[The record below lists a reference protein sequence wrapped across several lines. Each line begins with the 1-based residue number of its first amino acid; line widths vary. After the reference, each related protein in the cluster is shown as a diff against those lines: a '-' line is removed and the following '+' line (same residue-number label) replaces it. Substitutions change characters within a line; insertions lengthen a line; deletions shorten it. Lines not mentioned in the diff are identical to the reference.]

1 MPISD
6 PLSLS
11 YIVRLAKMLR
21 PKSVLDIGCGLGHIG
36 YLMRTQLE
44 PENWPAGKSKPQW
57 SVRMDALEIFPDYLN
72 EVHQFIYN
80 RVIVGDI
87 RNILPGL
94 ETYDLMILGN
104 ILEHFEKEE
113 GRRLVE
119 ALRARCN
126 LCLILTTPVGYTEQG
141 QIHGNE
147 AECHRSGWLPHDFR
161 SFGNTLVLY
170 AQMGHHP
177 PSLAAVVYARRETYD
192 KVRRPFSPVKMFL
205 RSVIYGGLGAGMAAR
220 AHLLKKRFRPRGTES
235 DCEA

>member
-1 MPISD
+1 
-6 PLSLS
+6 
-11 YIVRLAKMLR
+11 
-21 PKSVLDIGCGLGHIG
+21 
-36 YLMRTQLE
+36 
-44 PENWPAGKSKPQW
+44 
-57 SVRMDALEIFPDYLN
+57 MDAVEVFPDYLN

-87 RNILPGL
+87 RKVLPSL

-126 LCLILTTPVGYTEQG
+126 LGLIITTPVGYTEQG
-141 QIHGNE
+141 QIRGNE
-147 AECHRSGWLPHDFR
+147 AECHHSGWLPRDFR

-170 AQMGHHP
+170 GQMGHYRP
-177 PSLAAVVYARRETYD
+177 FLTAVVCARQETYD
-192 KVRRPFSPVKMFL
+192 KVRRPFSPVKTFL
-205 RSVIYGGLGAGMAAR
+205 RSVAFGGLGAGMAAR
-220 AHLLKKRFRPRGTES
+220 VHLLQKHFRPHGPEL